1 MPGAP
6 EGWQLVLVRSLFQ
19 QHHVISD
26 RLQHRWVFK
35 ERLVNGLTVS
45 YFLDGL
51 TLTQMV
57 SVLARLSAQLQC
69 QSEPAELIVHL
80 QDIHVGCPDRH
91 VGAWMMNRF
100 LAVLRVLDAALPV
113 RTVSLEF
120 SPVDERMA
128 TNRERRARFFR
139 RFGFQ
144 LPAEDRVDRVATPF
158 AQLSPAPCEDVQSL
172 EIDAMLLD
180 WLRRASTMEERR

>member
-1 MPGAP
+1 MNEFGKVA
-6 EGWQLVLVRSLFQ
+6 LLRSLFH

-26 RLQHRWVFK
+26 RLQHRWVFR

-51 TLTQMV
+51 SLMRTG
-57 SVLARLSAQLQC
+57 SVPARLSAQLQC
-69 QSEPAELIVHL
+69 RSELTELIVHL
-80 QDIHVGCPDRH
+80 QDLHVGRPDQH
-91 VGAWMMNRF
+91 VGTWMVNRF
-100 LAVLRVLDAALPV
+100 LAVLRVLDTALPV

-144 LPAEDRVDRVATPF
+144 LPAEDRADRADTPF
-158 AQLSPAPCEDVQSL
+158 AQLKPVPCEDVRAL
-172 EIDAMLLD
+172 DVDDILLD
-180 WLRRASTMEERR
+180 WLRQAHAMEEERR